1 MPEPT
6 AAPGDE
12 KRLWH
17 AQAGDMLD
25 DNYNMPGIVLCALGV
40 VAMACTLTA
49 AGYGYPGWTR
59 LGAIVTA
66 LLWSLGVGALMIEH
80 RRQQMIELRY
90 GRQGHAPGGL
100 RPVHYSAAR
109 RPERL
114 SRPR

>member
-1 MPEPT
+1 MPGPT
-6 AAPGDE
+6 DSPSEG
-12 KRLWH
+12 KPLWH

-40 VAMACTLTA
+40 VAVACTLAA
-49 AGYGYPGWTR
+49 AGYGYAGWTQ

-66 LLWSLGVGALMIEH
+66 LLWSLGIGALVVEH
-80 RRQQMIELRY
+80 RREELIELRY

-109 RPERL
+109 TPDA
-114 SRPR
+114 